1 MSLNR
6 HSLAGQELLAHIYVH
21 MRFLTVFIRM
31 ARAYLFYPVMVG
43 LFLWL
48 YFTGAHW
55 FFGVAVIAA
64 IVIIDPIWR
73 ILARNIVRSV
83 RK

>member
-1 MSLNR
+1 MKF
-6 HSLAGQELLAHIYVH
+6 I
-21 MRFLTVFIRM
+21 TVFIRM

-55 FFGVAVIAA
+55 VFGLAVIVT
-64 IVIIDPIWR
+64 ILILDPIWW
-73 ILARNIVRSV
+73 ILAKNITRFG